1 MMLDK
6 KVKEQLR
13 KNQREKSMG
22 KVKALGANAPLNK
35 YYREQVRAN
44 SKDINGLQLTAQ
56 GSSVTQTTLG
66 TGLQPKNVFQ
76 TNGANIGSP
85 GTNKKG
91 SVKTGSTTHTSNF
104 RHR

>member
-6 KVKEQLR
+6 KVKDQLR

-44 SKDINGLQLTAQ
+44 SKDINGL
-56 GSSVTQTTLG
+56 
-66 TGLQPKNVFQ
+66 
-76 TNGANIGSP
+76 
-85 GTNKKG
+85 
-91 SVKTGSTTHTSNF
+91 
-104 RHR
+104 